1 MSDVADS
8 SKGGGRRRK
17 RQLTVE
23 EKYEIYLGLV
33 TGMMTQSEAADRHMA
48 WTVPRL
54 LGSG

>member
-1 MSDVADS
+1 MSDVTNS

-23 EKYEIYLGLV
+23 EKYEIYLGMV
-33 TGMMTQSEAADRHMA
+33 TGEMTQSEGPTVMV

-54 LGSG
+54 LASG